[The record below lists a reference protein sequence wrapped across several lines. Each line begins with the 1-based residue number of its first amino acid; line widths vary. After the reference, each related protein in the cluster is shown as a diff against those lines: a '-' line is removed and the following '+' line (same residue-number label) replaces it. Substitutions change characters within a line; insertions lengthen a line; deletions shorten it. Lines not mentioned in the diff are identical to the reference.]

1 GVGAALATATAPLPR
16 LDLDGAEPTARAA
29 RYRKLLEIVDQP
41 FEVYDLSGLLGL
53 PTFAFTTP
61 ESTVACT
68 SALEPGDALEQGL
81 ELTLLAHQSRA
92 AGQPGYA
99 PEPAP
104 DLPADL
110 RGEPRRHPGRRG
122 AWPGPV
128 TLDEVVARL
137 TREGGR
143 VVAVPL
149 DHDPAVARL
158 CPYVA
163 QAVVVH
169 G

>member
-1 GVGAALATATAPLPR
+1 AGAALAAATAPLPR
-16 LDLDGAEPTARAA
+16 LGLDGAELTARGA

-41 FEVYDLSGLLGL
+41 YEVYDLSGLLGL

-61 ESTVACT
+61 EATVACT
-68 SALEPGDALEQGL
+68 SALEAGAALEQGL
-81 ELTLLAHQSRA
+81 ELTLLAHQARA
-92 AGQPGYA
+92 ADQPGYA
-99 PEPAP
+99 PEAVPE
-104 DLPADL
+104 LPAEL
-110 RGEPRRHPGRRG
+110 RGKPRPEAGPDG
-122 AWPGPV
+122 ARPGPV

-137 TREGGR
+137 TRDGGR

-158 CPYVA
+158 CPFVA
-163 QAVVVH
+163 QAVVVR